1 MKIWRSPSSING
13 CWMRLTSMNGKCS
26 DQMVSLGDEMA
37 SQTEVKI
44 NWRDFPQPTM
54 TEEQLRQFEDFLL
67 ENINQV
73 FEHDFEDWSENYR
86 EAVQGK
92 S

>member
-1 MKIWRSPSSING
+1 MPPASPIPPSVPPAVEPAIKISVPVQPGN
-13 CWMRLTSMNGKCS
+13 
-26 DQMVSLGDEMA
+26 QMA
-37 SQTEVKI
+37 SQTAVKI
-44 NWRDFPQPTM
+44 NWRDFPPPTM

-86 EAVQGK
+86 ETVQGK